1 MVIVE
6 EFNQGKTPFTK
17 TLLNNTTIL
26 IEWHFMNV
34 MLPKTFKK
42 EKRQRETKRGGG
54 AIECINSIKN
64 SLTK

>member
-42 EKRQRETKRGGG
+42 EKRQREKKRGG
-54 AIECINSIKN
+54 NRMYQFN
-64 SLTK
+64 

>member
-6 EFNQGKTPFTK
+6 EFNQGK

-42 EKRQRETKRGGG
+42 EKRQKKRGG